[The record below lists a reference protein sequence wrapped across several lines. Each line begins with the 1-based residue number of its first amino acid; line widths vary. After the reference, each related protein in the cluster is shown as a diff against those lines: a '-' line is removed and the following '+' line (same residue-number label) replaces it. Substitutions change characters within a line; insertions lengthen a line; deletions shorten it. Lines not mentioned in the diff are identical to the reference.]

1 MPRYYFHIRRGRAT
15 VLDHD
20 GVDLADFQEAA
31 TEAARRGREMA
42 SADVV
47 VVVAD
52 ESWTPM
58 FEVPTDD
65 GGAD

>member
-1 MPRYYFHIRRGRAT
+1 

-20 GVDLADFQEAA
+20 GVDLADVQEAA

-42 SADVV
+42 PADA

-52 ESWTPM
+52 EAWSPM
-58 FEVPTDD
+58 FEVPLDGD
-65 GGAD
+65 GGD